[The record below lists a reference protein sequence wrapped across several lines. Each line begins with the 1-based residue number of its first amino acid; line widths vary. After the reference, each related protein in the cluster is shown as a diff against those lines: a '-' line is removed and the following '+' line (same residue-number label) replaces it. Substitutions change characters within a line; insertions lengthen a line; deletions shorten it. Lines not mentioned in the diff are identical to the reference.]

1 MTQQLLLPDPGEGI
15 HEAEIV
21 EVAVSPGDEVA
32 ENDLLF
38 EVETDKAV
46 TEIPAPF
53 TGHIVEIA
61 VAVGDIVEV
70 GQTLLTYETN
80 GEGVGADEV
89 HPAGK
94 RPERSVPAAPNDAAA
109 VPAPVR
115 TSDEVRSLRPVPA
128 SPATR
133 ALAKRLG
140 VDLHDID
147 GTGPDGRIEP
157 GDVQAAA
164 TNGAEVPATETKS
177 GAVQSVP
184 APDSDDWGP
193 VERIPL
199 RGVRRATARSMETS
213 WREIPHVT
221 HQDVADITELEE
233 YRGSHQDAITAAGG
247 KLTITVFLIKAVV
260 AALRKHPRFNASLD
274 GDEIVVKDY
283 FNIGVAVDSSEGLV
297 VPVLRDADRKSVV
310 EIARELAS
318 VSAKMRRGERDAED
332 FSGGSF
338 TITNP
343 GGIGGTSFTPI
354 INHPQVAIL
363 GAARAR
369 WEPVVVG
376 EGGATAEVIPR
387 LRLPIVLAFDH
398 RVNDGADAARFMRS
412 VVSYL
417 EDVPGL
423 LLGL

>member
-1 MTQQLLLPDPGEGI
+1 MSPIRMLP
-15 HEAEIV
+15 
-21 EVAVSPGDEVA
+21 
-32 ENDLLF
+32 
-38 EVETDKAV
+38 
-46 TEIPAPF
+46 
-53 TGHIVEIA
+53 
-61 VAVGDIVEV
+61 
-70 GQTLLTYETN
+70 
-80 GEGVGADEV
+80 
-89 HPAGK
+89 
-94 RPERSVPAAPNDAAA
+94 
-109 VPAPVR
+109 
-115 TSDEVRSLRPVPA
+115 TSR
-128 SPATR
+128 
-133 ALAKRLG
+133 
-140 VDLHDID
+140 
-147 GTGPDGRIEP
+147 
-157 GDVQAAA
+157 
-164 TNGAEVPATETKS
+164 
-177 GAVQSVP
+177 
-184 APDSDDWGP
+184 
-193 VERIPL
+193 
-199 RGVRRATARSMETS
+199 S
-213 WREIPHVT
+213 WRN
-221 HQDVADITELEE
+221 TEGHT
-233 YRGSHQDAITAAGG
+233 RTAITAAGG

-274 GDEIVVKDY
+274 GDEIVVKNY